1 MSLHSARAMLENVPV
16 EIFDIWLDDFILR
29 LGWPFMSVTD
39 PVTGTGW
46 EEVFGGSLSLET
58 FANLSWNRLQIPFS
72 EIALD
77 QASELTLDLMLASLV
92 GDGKTLGAGFF
103 PRSRERFIFQ
113 LNHMKKTGSL
123 LAPIVLTASHTGRK
137 CCDGYHRL
145 CALAVLENENFPVD
159 CWIGSPNKQLQ
170 PTSGESG

>member
-1 MSLHSARAMLENVPV
+1 MLENVPA

-39 PVTGTGW
+39 PVAGTGW
-46 EEVFGGSLSLET
+46 AEVFGGSLSLAD
-58 FANLSWNRLQIPFS
+58 FASCSWSKLQIPFG

-77 QASELTLDLMLASLV
+77 QASERTIDLMLASFV
-92 GDGKTLGAGFF
+92 GTGNTLRAGFF
-103 PRSRERFIFQ
+103 PDSRERFIFQ

-123 LAPIVLTASHTGRK
+123 IAPIVLTSSHAGRK

-145 CALAVLENENFPVD
+145 CALAVLENKTFPVD
-159 CWIGSPNKQLQ
+159 CWVGSPNNPLQ
-170 PTSGESG
+170 RTSR